1 MKKRR
6 QIAAAMALG
15 MMLTAVPFT
24 TGSAE
29 ETKVLTIALPQNA
42 NVENYDTNYL
52 TQLLEKECNV
62 DIQFMLL
69 PTSLEDAKSKL
80 ALMASS
86 GEKLPDVVCMQ
97 LTNLEVAEY
106 GSKGVFQALN
116 DYIGDAP
123 RLPTSMPL
131 MRKPETQ
138 SYRPSQARTETSI
151 HWLIIHRKITT

>member
-62 DIQFMLL
+62 DIQFLVSSSMAL
-69 PTSLEDAKSKL
+69 KL
-80 ALMASS
+80 GPHLAFQISSPASS
-86 GEKLPDVVCMQ
+86 
-97 LTNLEVAEY
+97 TRY
-106 GSKGVFQALN
+106 F
-116 DYIGDAP
+116 
-123 RLPTSMPL
+123 
-131 MRKPETQ
+131 
-138 SYRPSQARTETSI
+138 RTT
-151 HWLIIHRKITT
+151 

>member
-97 LTNLEVAEY
+97 LTNLDVAEY

-116 DYIGDAP
+116 D
-123 RLPTSMPL
+123 
-131 MRKPETQ
+131 
-138 SYRPSQARTETSI
+138 
-151 HWLIIHRKITT
+151 

>member
-86 GEKLPDVVCMQ
+86 GDSISKPIAKRLSLPG
-97 LTNLEVAEY
+97 N
-106 GSKGVFQALN
+106 
-116 DYIGDAP
+116 
-123 RLPTSMPL
+123 
-131 MRKPETQ
+131 
-138 SYRPSQARTETSI
+138 
-151 HWLIIHRKITT
+151 